1 MASGVV
7 PPSKPGEARTAFMPW
22 SPTPRMVDRPTIPGW
37 LGEVESSSRRTEVG
51 HNARVDEPLLDAAEQ
66 DALEPDDALERHALG
81 ADALGGDALERTALE
96 RAALEPAAVPADGRP
111 RTRRPAA
118 PRRSARY
125 LRSLGVPL
133 GAAAGSALLHCL
145 LLLWLDSPGQSFAS
159 RLHVWD
165 AQYYVQI
172 AQSGYP
178 HGYAYANGQLTGNN
192 LAFFPLYPLLI
203 RIAHMVSGLAWG
215 TSALVVAWLCAFAAA
230 VVVHR
235 LLLSLVSA
243 RVAGFAVALVFCQPM
258 AVSLWIA
265 YTESLFLL
273 LAAAA
278 LLAARREAWL
288 WAGLLSCLAGLTRS
302 IGLAV
307 SAAVVVAVLLA
318 ARRRGRVDWRMV
330 AGALLGCAGMPAYL
344 GWVGLQVGHL
354 NGWSHIQSA
363 GWGTAWDWGR
373 STVDFLT
380 STLHNSDGWVP
391 VSVAFVLIGYTV
403 ACAAALLERPWP
415 PLAVYGVL
423 ILAASLGQS
432 NYYHSKPRLLVPIL
446 LAVLPLASG
455 LARARRANGLL
466 ALGGIAFFGCWFGVY
481 MLTVWPYAI

>member
-1 MASGVV
+1 M
-7 PPSKPGEARTAFMPW
+7 
-22 SPTPRMVDRPTIPGW
+22 
-37 LGEVESSSRRTEVG
+37 
-51 HNARVDEPLLDAAEQ
+51 DEPLLD
-66 DALEPDDALERHALG
+66 DAQRSDP
-81 ADALGGDALERTALE
+81 RTAPAKAPAKAPAGAGAGA
-96 RAALEPAAVPADGRP
+96 RA
-111 RTRRPAA
+111 
-118 PRRSARY
+118 
-125 LRSLGVPL
+125 LRAFGVPL
-133 GAAAGSALLHCL
+133 GVAAGSALLHCL
-145 LLLWLDSPGQSFAS
+145 LLLWLDSPTESFAG
-159 RLHVWD
+159 RFHVWD
-165 AQYYVQI
+165 AQFYVQI

-203 RIAHMVSGLAWG
+203 RIVHTVSGLAWG
-215 TSALVVAWLCAFAAA
+215 TSAVVVAWLCAFAAA

-235 LLLSLVSA
+235 LVRSLASE

-278 LLAARREAWL
+278 LLAARRESWL
-288 WAGLLSCLAGLTRS
+288 WAGVLTCLAGLTRS
-302 IGLAV
+302 TGIALA
-307 SAAVVVAVLLA
+307 AALVVAVVLA
-318 ARRRGRVDWRMV
+318 ARREHRLGWRMV
-330 AGALLGCAGMPAYL
+330 AGGVLGCLGMPAYL
-344 GWVGLQVGHL
+344 GWVGLRVGQL
-354 NGWSHIQSA
+354 DGWSHIQSA
-363 GWGTAWDWGR
+363 GWGTAWDWGS
-373 STVDFLT
+373 STWDFLT
-380 STLHNSDGWVP
+380 STLHNADGWVQ

-432 NYYHSKPRLLVPIL
+432 NYYHSKPRLLVPVL
-446 LAVLPLASG
+446 LAVLPLASS

-466 ALGGIAFFGCWFGVY
+466 ALAGIGFFGCWFGVY

>member
-1 MASGVV
+1 
-7 PPSKPGEARTAFMPW
+7 
-22 SPTPRMVDRPTIPGW
+22 
-37 LGEVESSSRRTEVG
+37 LG
-51 HNARVDEPLLDAAEQ
+51 HNALVDEPLLDAGRQHCA
-66 DALEPDDALERHALG
+66 
-81 ADALGGDALERTALE
+81 
-96 RAALEPAAVPADGRP
+96 EPAAARPDAAQPA
-111 RTRRPAA
+111 
-118 PRRSARY
+118 RRSTYRY
-125 LRSLGVPL
+125 LRALGVPL

-145 LLLWLDSPGQSFAS
+145 LLLWLDSPTQSFAS
-159 RLHVWD
+159 RFHVWD

-203 RIAHMVSGLAWG
+203 RITHSVSGLAWG
-215 TSALVVAWLCAFAAA
+215 TSAVVVAWLCAFAAA

-235 LLLSLVSA
+235 LLLSLVPA
-243 RVAGFAVALVFCQPM
+243 RVAAFGVALVFCQPM

-278 LLAARREAWL
+278 LLAVRRESWL

-302 IGLAV
+302 TGLAV
-307 SAAVVVAVLLA
+307 AAALVVAVLLA
-318 ARRRGRVDWRMV
+318 VRRERRVEWRMV
-330 AGALLGCAGMPAYL
+330 AGAVLGCVGVPAYL

-373 STVDFLT
+373 STVDFLG

-391 VSVAFVLIGYTV
+391 VSVAFVLIGYTL
-403 ACAAALLERPWP
+403 ACAAALMERPWP

-432 NYYHSKPRLLVPIL
+432 NYYHSKPRLLVPVL

-455 LARARRANGLL
+455 LARARRGNGLL
-466 ALGGIAFFGCWFGVY
+466 ALGALAFFGCWFGVY
-481 MLTVWPYAI
+481 MLTIWPYAI